1 MQQKQEQNF
10 AEFRR
15 NQSNKR
21 SRNMSNDRGRG
32 RRQGAVAGDR
42 GAGGLTKTGI
52 IELRQGIEVVLLSVG
67 LKGLVDTSERV
78 A

>member
-1 MQQKQEQNF
+1 
-10 AEFRR
+10 
-15 NQSNKR
+15 
-21 SRNMSNDRGRG
+21 MSNDRGRG